1 MTIRELKGL
10 RWAVRL
16 VLALGIA
23 ASVAANIL
31 HAEPN
36 LISRTI
42 SAWPPVA
49 LLLTIELVSRIPV
62 TRPLL
67 AVVRIVATTAIAGI
81 AAYVSYW
88 HMVGVVGRY
97 GETGTS
103 PFLIPITVDG
113 LIVVASVSLVELAA
127 KLRDMQAPIA
137 AVAPVAVVEQ
147 KVEMLGGPVTVDAP
161 VVAPVVELPVAV
173 APMRGGPRRGRSGP
187 QVSGPSSEGLNGRA
201 LMQETP
207 TA

>member
-1 MTIRELKGL
+1 MTLPELKRL
-10 RWAVRL
+10 RWAVRMVLL
-16 VLALGIA
+16 VGIA

-36 LISRTI
+36 PISRTI
-42 SAWPPVA
+42 SAWPPLA

-67 AVVRIVATTAIAGI
+67 AVVRIAATATIASI

-97 GETGTS
+97 GETGAS

-127 KLRDMQAPIA
+127 KLRSLTEQI
-137 AVAPVAVVEQ
+137 APVVTMEEVVVET
-147 KVEMLGGPVTVDAP
+147 LGGPVTVQAPSPAP
-161 VVAPVVELPVAV
+161 VVSLVSTPRVKRGP
-173 APMRGGPRRGRSGP
+173 RGGLSGP
-187 QVSGPSSEGLNGRA
+187 QTQGPSSEGLNGRA
-201 LMQETP
+201 LMADTP
-207 TA
+207 KV

>member
-1 MTIRELKGL
+1 MSNIGELKLL
-10 RWAVRL
+10 RWAVRM
-16 VLALGIA
+16 VLLLGIA

-49 LLLTIELVSRIPV
+49 LLLTIELVSRIPI

-67 AVVRIVATTAIAGI
+67 AVVRIVATATIAGI
-81 AAYVSYW
+81 AAWVSYW

-97 GETGTS
+97 GETGSS
-103 PFLIPITVDG
+103 PYLIPVTVDG

-127 KLRDMQAPIA
+127 KLRSLIEK
-137 AVAPVAVVEQ
+137 VEAVVE
-147 KVEMLGGPVTVDAP
+147 KSEVVVETLGGPVTVQASEPEP
-161 VVAPVVELPVAV
+161 VVLHAV
-173 APMRGGPRRGRSGP
+173 TPRVKRGPRGGLSGP
-187 QVSGPSSEGLNGRA
+187 QTQGPSSEGLNGRA
-201 LMQETP
+201 LMADTP
-207 TA
+207 KV